1 MKASIKDNYFL
12 FISVLD
18 KFAKACV
25 NKKRWGEKTYTPVKN
40 TTERNVGGMC
50 YVIFE
55 LRNNLNLD
63 HSTLFDWIESVLTFC
78 EVIENIC

>member
-1 MKASIKDNYFL
+1 VKASTKDNYFL
-12 FISVLD
+12 SISVLD
-18 KFAKACV
+18 KFARAWV

-55 LRNNLNLD
+55 L
-63 HSTLFDWIESVLTFC
+63 
-78 EVIENIC
+78 